1 MTDYLELVEHNAELK
16 ARMSPVLWSMF
27 PHSHV
32 LWWEKSIFVR
42 GARMTFDVH
51 VPEYRLVIDFNTK
64 SYSDIKR
71 EAKQSLTEAN
81 NYRYIVLS
89 EDPDEARDKLVDS
102 VNEVYLLDRD
112 GAPIQILSP
121 KLQGDAGWNLVCDQ
135 DMVCPPRGF
144 LDIPS
149 NVFLEMPNHLY
160 GIVQARSSTS
170 KRKLIVLPGV
180 IDPGYRG
187 QIFTMVHNLSEEH
200 VSIKAGSSV
209 SQMLFMYRVPHL
221 HINPVSKLKPSER
234 NDKGFGSTG
243 A

>member
-1 MTDYLELVEHNAELK
+1 MTDLIQIVERDAELK
-16 ARMSPVLWSMF
+16 ARMSPMLWSMF

-32 LWWEKSIFVR
+32 LWWDKSVYIR
-42 GARMTFDVH
+42 GQKLTFDVH
-51 VPEYRLVIDFNTK
+51 IPEYRLAIDFDKAEDLYSESK
-64 SYSDIKR
+64 SVLL
-71 EAKQSLTEAN
+71 EQN
-81 NYRYIVLS
+81 NYRYLVLP
-89 EDPDEARDKLVDS
+89 DDVDEARHKLVES
-102 VNEVYLLDRD
+102 ANEIYLLDRD

-135 DMVCPPRGF
+135 DVVCPPRGF

-160 GIVQARSSTS
+160 GVVQARSSTS
-170 KRKLIVLPGV
+170 KRRLIVLPGV

-187 QIFTMVHNLSEEH
+187 QIFTMVHNLSDEP
-200 VSIKAGSSV
+200 VAIKAGNSV

-221 HINPVSKLKPSER
+221 HINPVSKLKPSDR
-234 NDKGFGSTG
+234 NDNGFGSTG

>member
-1 MTDYLELVEHNAELK
+1 MTDIMQVVERDAELK
-16 ARMSPVLWSMF
+16 ATMSPMLWSMF

-32 LWWEKSIFVR
+32 LWWDKSVLIR
-42 GARMTFDVH
+42 GQKVTFDVH
-51 VPEYRLVIDFNTK
+51 IPEYRLVIDFDK
-64 SYSDIKR
+64 DYDLFSESK
-71 EAKQSLTEAN
+71 AVLTEQN
-81 NYRYIVLS
+81 NYRYVVLPN
-89 EDPDEARDKLVDS
+89 DVDDARNKLVDCA
-102 VNEVYLLDRD
+102 NEVYLLDRD

-170 KRKLIVLPGV
+170 KRRLIVLPGV

-187 QIFTMVHNLSEEH
+187 QIFTMVHNLSDEP
-200 VSIKAGSSV
+200 VIISKGNSV

-221 HINPVSKLKPSER
+221 HINPVSKLKPSDR